1 VGGPRPSKRARNLAA
16 RDMAASEAAEEA
28 AQAAATVDAAGGAAA
43 AAAASPGSAALA
55 ARLLLF
61 VQSMP
66 VQEHLRRQMKSLALA
81 GDACLAGAMVAY
93 EESMDAADLVDTLTV
108 LLEEHLAAQHA
119 AQLAAEEAAAAAAAA
134 AEADVI
140 EAAVAA
146 MDAAGDGPAIAS
158 V

>member
-16 RDMAASEAAEEA
+16 RDMAASDAAEEA
-28 AQAAATVDAAGGAAA
+28 AQAAATIDAAGGAAA

-66 VQEHLRRQMKSLALA
+66 VQEHLRRQMKPLALA

-93 EESMDAADLVDTLTV
+93 EESQDAADLVDTLTV
-108 LLEEHLAAQHA
+108 LLDEHLAAQHA
-119 AQLAAEEAAAAAAAA
+119 AQLAAEAEAA
-134 AEADVI
+134 AEADEI

-146 MDAAGDGPAIAS
+146 MDVASEGGPATAS